1 MDVAFKAGTVKEI
14 LFESEQ
20 RQDIVIVTDS
30 GSARAINLLELTG
43 PCQVGD
49 TVTINTTAVDLNLGT
64 GGWHFVM
71 AVYGRS
77 VSLHGSGHI
86 MKVRYTPVQGRVH
99 SVEEEDSPYH
109 HVFQG
114 DYTLEGMP
122 AAVGT
127 LHSMLAPF
135 AFAFRHCCPDK
146 RLIYLM
152 SDGAA
157 LPLSLS
163 KIVPILKERGL
174 IDEVVTFGH
183 AFGGDREAVNIFSV
197 LLAARHVCRGDAA
210 VVLMGP
216 GVVGT
221 STKWGTTALE
231 QGYYLNAVQALKGVP
246 VALVR
251 MSEADKRPRHF
262 GISHHTMTVLQD
274 LAHPGCVVP
283 LPERLAERDDC
294 LSVVKERHN
303 LVFVNTEELFS
314 TMLESGL
321 ELSTM
326 GRTPHEDALFFHA
339 ALAGG
344 CVAAHYAKQRGN
356 HESRS

>member
-1 MDVAFKAGTVKEI
+1 
-14 LFESEQ
+14 
-20 RQDIVIVTDS
+20 
-30 GSARAINLLELTG
+30 
-43 PCQVGD
+43 
-49 TVTINTTAVDLNLGT
+49 
-64 GGWHFVM
+64 
-71 AVYGRS
+71 
-77 VSLHGSGHI
+77 
-86 MKVRYTPVQGRVH
+86 
-99 SVEEEDSPYH
+99 
-109 HVFQG
+109 
-114 DYTLEGMP
+114 
-122 AAVGT
+122 
-127 LHSMLAPF
+127 
-135 AFAFRHCCPDK
+135 
-146 RLIYLM
+146 M

-183 AFGGDREAVNIFSV
+183 AFGGDREAVNIFSA

-294 LSVVKERHN
+294 LSVVKNVITWFLLIQRSYLAQCSSLGSSFPQWDAH
-303 LVFVNTEELFS
+303 
-314 TMLESGL
+314 
-321 ELSTM
+321 
-326 GRTPHEDALFFHA
+326 RTKMRYFFHA